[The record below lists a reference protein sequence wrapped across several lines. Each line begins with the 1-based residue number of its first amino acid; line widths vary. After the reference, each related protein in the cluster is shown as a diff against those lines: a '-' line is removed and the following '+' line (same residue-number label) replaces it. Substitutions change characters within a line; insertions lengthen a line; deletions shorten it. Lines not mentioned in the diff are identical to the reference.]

1 MAICVF
7 VKALYEWNIT
17 IHQKEIP
24 VYIQMSLA
32 IKYPYILASFT
43 S

>member
-1 MAICVF
+1 MAEVILKLENV
-7 VKALYEWNIT
+7 T